1 MFYGH
6 AMLIGGKPERI
17 EIFIVSGLSLSRP
30 VDTKADSKLNNI
42 IATPS
47 SNLILMPKLV
57 SIDDQRY
64 AALTLQSLRVTIGP
78 LQASTT
84 SLESQESYLTA
95 GMLPYNRN
103 VTLQTFLSST
113 RDFYR
118 LHSTFAR
125 LYNAAASPASRLR
138 SAGSLA
144 INILLTELSRSV
156 WENLDLGRVLTSV
169 LTTSVK
175 ILPYRPPAR
184 LRSSYG
190 CTREVWRARKKRKAP
205 AKRSQHCWEQHVAR
219 FWPLSKCIPNWVDAR
234 WTLSIAFC
242 GCC

>member
-1 MFYGH
+1 
-6 AMLIGGKPERI
+6 
-17 EIFIVSGLSLSRP
+17 
-30 VDTKADSKLNNI
+30 
-42 IATPS
+42 
-47 SNLILMPKLV
+47 MPKLV

-113 RDFYR
+113 RDFNR
-118 LHSTFAR
+118 LHSIFAR

-144 INILLTELSRSV
+144 IMLHYNCRCIVGSYIYNIQITQNGKLYLL
-156 WENLDLGRVLTSV
+156 
-169 LTTSVK
+169 
-175 ILPYRPPAR
+175 IY
-184 LRSSYG
+184 
-190 CTREVWRARKKRKAP
+190 
-205 AKRSQHCWEQHVAR
+205 H
-219 FWPLSKCIPNWVDAR
+219 
-234 WTLSIAFC
+234 AFLYS
-242 GCC
+242 G

>member
-1 MFYGH
+1 
-6 AMLIGGKPERI
+6 
-17 EIFIVSGLSLSRP
+17 
-30 VDTKADSKLNNI
+30 
-42 IATPS
+42 
-47 SNLILMPKLV
+47 MPKLV

-125 LYNAAASPASRLR
+125 LYNAAASPASPASRLR

-144 INILLTELSRSV
+144 IIRIYLASLCPWGRLVLCNRGKLNLSFLAVRWAFQLVLSSIILTHNKYHLRRRHKRGSSGNRV
-156 WENLDLGRVLTSV
+156 AKEN
-169 LTTSVK
+169 
-175 ILPYRPPAR
+175 
-184 LRSSYG
+184 
-190 CTREVWRARKKRKAP
+190 ARKKDV
-205 AKRSQHCWEQHVAR
+205 EQHLVAIK
-219 FWPLSKCIPNWVDAR
+219 PSLISLLAEVSHNEANWNGV
-234 WTLSIAFC
+234 SFC
-242 GCC
+242 LVVRDLCW

>member
-1 MFYGH
+1 
-6 AMLIGGKPERI
+6 
-17 EIFIVSGLSLSRP
+17 
-30 VDTKADSKLNNI
+30 
-42 IATPS
+42 
-47 SNLILMPKLV
+47 MP
-57 SIDDQRY
+57 

-144 INILLTELSRSV
+144 IKGITRVYRELQ
-156 WENLDLGRVLTSV
+156 GYTRVYKGLQGSTRV
-169 LTTSVK
+169 
-175 ILPYRPPAR
+175 YRG
-184 LRSSYG
+184 LQG
-190 CTREVWRARKKRKAP
+190 IQGITRVCRALQGYTKVYR
-205 AKRSQHCWEQHVAR
+205 
-219 FWPLSKCIPNWVDAR
+219 
-234 WTLSIAFC
+234 
-242 GCC
+242 G

>member
-17 EIFIVSGLSLSRP
+17 EDIYRFRFIAVASRGY
-30 VDTKADSKLNNI
+30 KNWLKIEQYYSDSVLKLDLNS
-42 IATPS
+42 ARW
-47 SNLILMPKLV
+47 MPKLV

-144 INILLTELSRSV
+144 II
-156 WENLDLGRVLTSV
+156 
-169 LTTSVK
+169 
-175 ILPYRPPAR
+175 
-184 LRSSYG
+184 
-190 CTREVWRARKKRKAP
+190 
-205 AKRSQHCWEQHVAR
+205 
-219 FWPLSKCIPNWVDAR
+219 SK
-234 WTLSIAFC
+234 
-242 GCC
+242 

>member
-1 MFYGH
+1 
-6 AMLIGGKPERI
+6 
-17 EIFIVSGLSLSRP
+17 
-30 VDTKADSKLNNI
+30 
-42 IATPS
+42 
-47 SNLILMPKLV
+47 MPKLV

-125 LYNAAASPASRLR
+125 LYNAAASPASSSRLR
-138 SAGSLA
+138 SAASLA
-144 INILLTELSRSV
+144 ISDVRNVDKCMPFSNAFT
-156 WENLDLGRVLTSV
+156 
-169 LTTSVK
+169 
-175 ILPYRPPAR
+175 
-184 LRSSYG
+184 
-190 CTREVWRARKKRKAP
+190 KRKIVENTAIYQQIEKTHYLVVRHYITQ
-205 AKRSQHCWEQHVAR
+205 KRTCPI
-219 FWPLSKCIPNWVDAR
+219 FL
-234 WTLSIAFC
+234 
-242 GCC
+242 

>member
-1 MFYGH
+1 
-6 AMLIGGKPERI
+6 
-17 EIFIVSGLSLSRP
+17 
-30 VDTKADSKLNNI
+30 
-42 IATPS
+42 
-47 SNLILMPKLV
+47 MPKLV

-118 LHSTFAR
+118 LNSTFAR
-125 LYNAAASPASRLR
+125 LYNAAPSPASRRLR

-144 INILLTELSRSV
+144 KRYTQRLSH
-156 WENLDLGRVLTSV
+156 RVGSDISKTSARV
-169 LTTSVK
+169 SSGFQRRETFVTTRPQAECFYCFFPRQIKK
-175 ILPYRPPAR
+175 ISL
-184 LRSSYG
+184 
-190 CTREVWRARKKRKAP
+190 
-205 AKRSQHCWEQHVAR
+205 
-219 FWPLSKCIPNWVDAR
+219 N
-234 WTLSIAFC
+234 
-242 GCC
+242 

>member
-1 MFYGH
+1 
-6 AMLIGGKPERI
+6 
-17 EIFIVSGLSLSRP
+17 
-30 VDTKADSKLNNI
+30 
-42 IATPS
+42 
-47 SNLILMPKLV
+47 MPKLV

-95 GMLPYNRN
+95 GMLPYNKN

-113 RDFYR
+113 RDFNR

-144 INILLTELSRSV
+144 IINCVGTCICSRLAFVPVGALNMYFIFLLFFR
-156 WENLDLGRVLTSV
+156 
-169 LTTSVK
+169 K
-175 ILPYRPPAR
+175 
-184 LRSSYG
+184 SS
-190 CTREVWRARKKRKAP
+190 TR
-205 AKRSQHCWEQHVAR
+205 
-219 FWPLSKCIPNWVDAR
+219 
-234 WTLSIAFC
+234 
-242 GCC
+242 

>member
-1 MFYGH
+1 M
-6 AMLIGGKPERI
+6 
-17 EIFIVSGLSLSRP
+17 
-30 VDTKADSKLNNI
+30 
-42 IATPS
+42 
-47 SNLILMPKLV
+47 

-144 INILLTELSRSV
+144 IISNSYYNGSDENVLALKVIECLFLLKYGIPHFLVPSIRSRSS
-156 WENLDLGRVLTSV
+156 R
-169 LTTSVK
+169 
-175 ILPYRPPAR
+175 
-184 LRSSYG
+184 
-190 CTREVWRARKKRKAP
+190 
-205 AKRSQHCWEQHVAR
+205 
-219 FWPLSKCIPNWVDAR
+219 
-234 WTLSIAFC
+234 
-242 GCC
+242 

>member
-6 AMLIGGKPERI
+6 AMLI
-17 EIFIVSGLSLSRP
+17 
-30 VDTKADSKLNNI
+30 
-42 IATPS
+42 
-47 SNLILMPKLV
+47 V

-144 INILLTELSRSV
+144 INKTALINQSTETYV
-156 WENLDLGRVLTSV
+156 MDNLIYFLGE
-169 LTTSVK
+169 VK
-175 ILPYRPPAR
+175 FSLVIDQN
-184 LRSSYG
+184 G
-190 CTREVWRARKKRKAP
+190 
-205 AKRSQHCWEQHVAR
+205 H
-219 FWPLSKCIPNWVDAR
+219 
-234 WTLSIAFC
+234 
-242 GCC
+242 

>member
-1 MFYGH
+1 
-6 AMLIGGKPERI
+6 
-17 EIFIVSGLSLSRP
+17 
-30 VDTKADSKLNNI
+30 
-42 IATPS
+42 
-47 SNLILMPKLV
+47 MPKLV

-84 SLESQESYLTA
+84 SLESRESYLTA
-95 GMLPYNRN
+95 GMLPYKRN

-144 INILLTELSRSV
+144 MTDSGNANVSNSV
-156 WENLDLGRVLTSV
+156 SAEIGSWMTYSAVTSD
-169 LTTSVK
+169 
-175 ILPYRPPAR
+175 
-184 LRSSYG
+184 
-190 CTREVWRARKKRKAP
+190 WRRHIKFQSDNRYKRGALFQDKL
-205 AKRSQHCWEQHVAR
+205 KE
-219 FWPLSKCIPNWVDAR
+219 
-234 WTLSIAFC
+234 TL
-242 GCC
+242 

>member
-1 MFYGH
+1 M
-6 AMLIGGKPERI
+6 
-17 EIFIVSGLSLSRP
+17 
-30 VDTKADSKLNNI
+30 
-42 IATPS
+42 
-47 SNLILMPKLV
+47 

-103 VTLQTFLSST
+103 VTLQTFFSST

-125 LYNAAASPASRLR
+125 FYNAAASPASRLR

-144 INILLTELSRSV
+144 ISNKAVISY
-156 WENLDLGRVLTSV
+156 NLETSIMAFTVQDLPHHR
-169 LTTSVK
+169 
-175 ILPYRPPAR
+175 R
-184 LRSSYG
+184 LM
-190 CTREVWRARKKRKAP
+190 TV
-205 AKRSQHCWEQHVAR
+205 Q
-219 FWPLSKCIPNWVDAR
+219 
-234 WTLSIAFC
+234 
-242 GCC
+242 

>member
-1 MFYGH
+1 M
-6 AMLIGGKPERI
+6 
-17 EIFIVSGLSLSRP
+17 
-30 VDTKADSKLNNI
+30 
-42 IATPS
+42 
-47 SNLILMPKLV
+47 

-84 SLESQESYLTA
+84 SLESRESYLTA

-125 LYNAAASPASRLR
+125 LYKAAASPASRLR

-144 INILLTELSRSV
+144 IN
-156 WENLDLGRVLTSV
+156 RVLKSPIC
-169 LTTSVK
+169 LLIAYALEISNCSFNINISNEFK
-175 ILPYRPPAR
+175 EAR
-184 LRSSYG
+184 
-190 CTREVWRARKKRKAP
+190 T
-205 AKRSQHCWEQHVAR
+205 
-219 FWPLSKCIPNWVDAR
+219 N
-234 WTLSIAFC
+234 
-242 GCC
+242 

>member
-1 MFYGH
+1 
-6 AMLIGGKPERI
+6 
-17 EIFIVSGLSLSRP
+17 
-30 VDTKADSKLNNI
+30 
-42 IATPS
+42 
-47 SNLILMPKLV
+47 MPKLV

-64 AALTLQSLRVTIGP
+64 AALTLQSLRVMFGP

-144 INILLTELSRSV
+144 IMLPPRQP
-156 WENLDLGRVLTSV
+156 RVF
-169 LTTSVK
+169 
-175 ILPYRPPAR
+175 AR
-184 LRSSYG
+184 L
-190 CTREVWRARKKRKAP
+190 
-205 AKRSQHCWEQHVAR
+205 
-219 FWPLSKCIPNWVDAR
+219 AR
-234 WTLSIAFC
+234 WQLSSHPSPHGRGSRGKPWLTLSSLNRQSFVKERSFEQDKVTAQSSEPLNCVWITATKIRKNLKLRAKFRISRNRTIIS
-242 GCC
+242 